1 MKRTRY
7 TYDAAQGR
15 MVNKDTGEPMVTGDW
30 RPTTPLIRDFRPY
43 ACPITG
49 KEIRTPQQ
57 HRDNLERH
65 NCVEYNEVAGDKAA
79 NGRLKNKR
87 FAKKLGRE
95 VSEEYRDG

>member
-1 MKRTRY
+1 
-7 TYDAAQGR
+7 
-15 MVNKDTGEPMVTGDW
+15 MVSGDW
-30 RPTTPLIRDFRPY
+30 QPTTPLIREFRPY

-65 NCVEYNEVAGDKAA
+65 NCVEYNEVANRMDGK
-79 NGRLKNKR
+79 LKNKR

-95 VSEEYRDG
+95 VSEEYR